1 MELQEI
7 LDTTFY
13 KLVEQGEPARLPSG
27 ECTYYD
33 PDTGNRCA
41 IGFLVDQEVARGWVE
56 DGAEDFNDLLSE
68 DYVGVPSWFYDF
80 QKSKLLTE
88 IQHVHDHFSSSKEK
102 EEGKTFGQYLEES
115 YGRLAKWLKLI
126 PPKLKES

>member
-13 KLVEQGEPARLPSG
+13 KLVEQGRPAEEPPG
-27 ECTYYD
+27 ICTYYHKE
-33 PDTGNRCA
+33 TGDRCA
-41 IGFLVDQEVARGWVE
+41 IGLLVDPEVAKAWDE
-56 DGAEDFNDLLSE
+56 AGAEDFNHLLSE

-80 QKSKLLTE
+80 QKSKLLLE
-88 IQHVHDHFSSSKEK
+88 IQLVHDRFSSSEEK
-102 EEGKTFGQYLEES
+102 GEGKTFGQYLEEC
-115 YGRLAKWLKLI
+115 YERLAKRFELV